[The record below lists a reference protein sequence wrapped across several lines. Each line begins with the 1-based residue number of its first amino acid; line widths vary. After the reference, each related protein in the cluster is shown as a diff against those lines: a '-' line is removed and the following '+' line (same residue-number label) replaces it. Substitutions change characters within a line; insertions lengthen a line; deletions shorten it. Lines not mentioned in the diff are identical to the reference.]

1 MIPVVCVMEWILHSK
16 HYSKEV
22 KCSVVVVVI
31 GVGVCTVT
39 DVKINA
45 EGFLCACV
53 VVLAT
58 SLQQIV
64 FILLSC
70 SLVVFCNIS
79 RYLCIGHFSAVSFQV
94 LGHMKTVCVLSLG
107 WFLFDSELTFK
118 NIMRMLVAVAGMVI
132 YSWAVDAEN
141 SSSKITTHT
150 KHSLT
155 KDELNLLKEGLED
168 IPIKD
173 YELVQSK

>member
-1 MIPVVCVMEWILHSK
+1 
-16 HYSKEV
+16 
-22 KCSVVVVVI
+22 
-31 GVGVCTVT
+31 
-39 DVKINA
+39 
-45 EGFLCACV
+45 
-53 VVLAT
+53 
-58 SLQQIV
+58 
-64 FILLSC
+64 
-70 SLVVFCNIS
+70 
-79 RYLCIGHFSAVSFQV
+79 
-94 LGHMKTVCVLSLG
+94 MKTVCVLSLG